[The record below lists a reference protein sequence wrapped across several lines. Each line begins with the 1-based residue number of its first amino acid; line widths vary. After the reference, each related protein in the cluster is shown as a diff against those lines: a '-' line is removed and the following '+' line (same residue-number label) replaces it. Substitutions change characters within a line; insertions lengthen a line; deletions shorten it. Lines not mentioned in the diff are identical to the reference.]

1 MKIIADLH
9 THTLVSEHAYSTVD
23 EMVNSAKEK
32 GFLALAITD
41 HGPASSDGA
50 KSVHFRAMH
59 SLPKYIND
67 VRLLRGCE
75 ANIIDYNG
83 KLDLSEKVLNYL
95 DFVIASYHEDV
106 ISPHTKEEHT
116 KGYAEVIKN
125 PNIDCLGHVGNP
137 KFEFDIE
144 YIVKL
149 CKEYNKLIEIN
160 SSSFTIR
167 KGSFPICRDVALCCK
182 KYETNIVVT
191 SDAHSKYK
199 VGDHKDA
206 IELLSSIDFPEHLIL
221 NTDYDK
227 LMNYIKNNAIKL

>member
-23 EMVNSAKEK
+23 EMVNSAKDK

-50 KSVHFRAMH
+50 KSVHFKAMH
-59 SLPKYIND
+59 SLPDYING
-67 VRLLRGCE
+67 VRLLKGSE
-75 ANIIDYNG
+75 VNIIDYNG
-83 KLDLSEKVLNYL
+83 KVDLSENVLSYL
-95 DFVIASYHEDV
+95 DFVIASYHEDS
-106 ISPHTKEEHT
+106 IEPITKKEHT

-125 PNIDCLGHVGNP
+125 PNIDCLGHIGNP

-160 SSSFTIR
+160 SSSFIIR
-167 KGSFPICRDVALCCK
+167 KGSFTICKDIALTCK
-182 KYETNIVVT
+182 KYEANIVVT

-199 VGDHKDA
+199 VGCHEDA
-206 IELLSSIDFPEHLIL
+206 VELLSSIDFPEHLIL
-221 NTDYDK
+221 NSDYDK
-227 LMNYIKNNAIKL
+227 LMNYIKKSNIKS

>member
-23 EMVNSAKEK
+23 EMMISAKEK
-32 GFLALAITD
+32 GFLVLSVTD

-50 KSVHFRAMH
+50 KAVHFRAMH
-59 SLPKYIND
+59 NLPDYING

-75 ANIIDYNG
+75 ANIINYHG
-83 KLDLSEKVLNYL
+83 KLDLSSDILNYL
-95 DFVIASYHEDV
+95 DFAIASYHEDS
-106 ISPHTKEEHT
+106 IHPFSKKEHT
-116 KGYAEVIKN
+116 NGYAEVIKN
-125 PNIDCLGHVGNP
+125 DDIDCLGHIGNP

-149 CKEYNKLIEIN
+149 CREYNKLIEIN
-160 SSSFTIR
+160 SSSFIIR
-167 KGSFPICRDVALCCK
+167 KGSFAICREIALTCK
-182 KYETNIVVT
+182 KYEVNIVVT

-206 IELLSSIDFPEHLIL
+206 LELLKSIDFPERLVL
-221 NTDYDK
+221 NADYDRLIGYLNIEK
-227 LMNYIKNNAIKL
+227 

>member
-1 MKIIADLH
+1 MNIIADLH

-41 HGPASSDGA
+41 HGPHSSDGA
-50 KSVHFRAMH
+50 KSVHFKAMH
-59 SLPKYIND
+59 SLPDYING

-75 ANIIDYNG
+75 ANIVDYSG
-83 KLDLSEKVLNYL
+83 KVDLSESVLEYL
-95 DFVIASYHEDV
+95 DFVIASYHEDS
-106 ISPHTKEEHT
+106 IQPLTKKEHT
-116 KGYAEVIKN
+116 NGYAEIIKN

-160 SSSFTIR
+160 SASFTVR
-167 KGSFPICRDVALCCK
+167 RGSSPVCREVALACK
-182 KYETNIVVT
+182 RYGTNIVIT

-199 VGDHKDA
+199 VGDFKDA
-206 IELLSSIDFPEHLIL
+206 VELLLSIDFPADLIL
-221 NTDYDK
+221 NTDYDR
-227 LMNYIKNNAIKL
+227 LMKHLGIEK